1 MATVAFYPRFNL
13 CGFREDCRCFPAG
26 SHALAA
32 LDVLDALLGESE
44 PFFDLFAGFVP
55 ISELDYV
62 PFLVSYG
69 GPVGQ
74 GPAELSVGFWVPLL
88 QKLLQG
94 FRLGVSR
101 FLVAIFP
108 LGHCWP
114 YSDRVALCMPLPS
127 RCSGW
132 TRWRS
137 RDNFHN
143 GLSGICGGCLHL
155 SRGSAG
161 DQKITECQRRARGR
175 SGGRRHRLRSSL
187 IFG

>member
-1 MATVAFYPRFNL
+1 MGSEKIADVSPQVRMPWQRWMFSMLSWVNRNL
-13 CGFREDCRCFPAG
+13 FSICLP
-26 SHALAA
+26 
-32 LDVLDALLGESE
+32 VLSQSASLITS
-44 PFFDLFAGFVP
+44 PSWCV
-55 ISELDYV
+55 
-62 PFLVSYG
+62 YG